1 MNMNTSFPRVLQQLK
16 CAGAVLLLL
25 ITLRLAAANGPAAA
39 SASVPIALTSDDR
52 FVWVVNPDNNSIS
65 VIEVGNDVNQRV
77 TEIQVGEEPTS
88 VAITPDNRK
97 VYVTDRR
104 SGTVSVI
111 DASSQQV
118 TGKIKVGTEPAGCA
132 ITPDGKKLYVANS
145 SSGSISVINTRSDLE
160 IKTIENVG
168 PKPTGIAI
176 AGD

>member
-39 SASVPIALTSDDR
+39 SASGPIALTSDDR

-118 TGKIKVGTEPAGCA
+118 TGKIKVGTAKSSTSPTPPRAAFQSSTRARTWRSRPLRTLDRNRPASQLPA
-132 ITPDGKKLYVANS
+132 TKS
-145 SSGSISVINTRSDLE
+145 M
-160 IKTIENVG
+160 
-168 PKPTGIAI
+168 
-176 AGD
+176 

>member
-39 SASVPIALTSDDR
+39 SASGPIALTSDDR

-88 VAITPDNRK
+88 VAITPDNSK

-118 TGKIKVGTEPAGCA
+118 IGKIKEVHSWSEKIPFHGA
-132 ITPDGKKLYVANS
+132 S
-145 SSGSISVINTRSDLE
+145 
-160 IKTIENVG
+160 TICSQKALRRQLLLGQHFSHQHALG
-168 PKPTGIAI
+168 P
-176 AGD
+176 GDQDH